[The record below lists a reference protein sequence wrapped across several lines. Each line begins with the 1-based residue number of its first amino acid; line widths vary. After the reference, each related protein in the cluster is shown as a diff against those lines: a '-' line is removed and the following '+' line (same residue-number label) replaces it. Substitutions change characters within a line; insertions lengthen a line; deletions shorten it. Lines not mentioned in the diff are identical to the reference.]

1 MPRVIV
7 IGASRGIGLE
17 LARQY
22 AGDGW
27 EVLATV
33 RREAD
38 LPGIAGVTGAVADML
53 DEDSL
58 AKVAAQAGIG
68 WDVLIVNAGVNVVDT
83 DLASLKADDW
93 TRVMTTNALGP
104 LLVARQLGAAV
115 KDGGTIAAL
124 SSTMGSITKGGGGYY
139 AYRMSKAA
147 LNMGL
152 MNLSQELWPRRIKVA
167 ALHPGW
173 VKTDMGGAGAAVE
186 IPDSVTGLR
195 HVIDTLPA
203 GKAAQYLDYQGAALP
218 W

>member
-1 MPRVIV
+1 MPRVII

-22 AGDGW
+22 AGAGW

-33 RREAD
+33 RRDAD
-38 LPGIAGVTGAVADML
+38 LPEIAGVTGAVADML

-58 AKVAAQAGIG
+58 AKVAAQAGSG

-83 DLASLKADDW
+83 NLASLVADDW

-104 LLVARQLGAAV
+104 MLVARQLGGAV

-124 SSTMGSITKGGGGYY
+124 SSTMGSITQGGGGYY

-152 MNLSQELWPRRIKVA
+152 MNLSQELRPRRIKVV

-173 VKTDMGGAGAAVE
+173 VKTDMGGASAAVE
-186 IPDSVTGLR
+186 IPDSVSGLR
-195 HVIDTLPA
+195 RVIDTLPG
-203 GKAAQYLDYQGAALP
+203 GKAAQYLDYQGAVLP

>member
-22 AGDGW
+22 AADGW

-38 LPGIAGVTGAVADML
+38 LPDIAGVTGAVADML

-58 AKVAAQAGIG
+58 AAVAATAGTG
-68 WDVLIVNAGVNVVDT
+68 WDVLIVNAGMNVVDT
-83 DLASLKADDW
+83 SLKALDTGDW

-104 LLVARQLGAAV
+104 LLVARQLGGAV

-124 SSTMGSITKGGGGYY
+124 SSTMGSITNGGGGYY

-152 MNLSQELWPRRIKVA
+152 MNLSQELRPRRIKVA

-173 VKTDMGGAGAAVE
+173 VKTDMGGPGAAVE
-186 IPDSVTGLR
+186 IPDSVAGLR
-195 HVIDTLPA
+195 RVIDALPG
-203 GKAAQYLDYQGAALP
+203 GKAAQYLDYQGASLP